1 MATKKEYNKKL
12 KQLAILRAAEELFL
26 NKPYGSIT
34 VNEIAANAGVT
45 KRTVYSYYPS
55 KLALFIQMFE
65 DYLQKLHKQILTIAQ
80 KDLRPDKKLLQVM
93 DVQFCFTRDNQA
105 FMRLFWTLD
114 SQEFDGELPQELTQS
129 ICLWNRDM
137 LEKVT
142 KIVKEGQDQGLIVT
156 CSPELLV
163 HVMSAYVKGI
173 IFHTNKEAKLNIAR
187 VELQGL
193 YELFLQ
199 LISKGIFPN
208 PRAQRNISSQVDS
221 PEHGKIH
228 NAATV

>member
-1 MATKKEYNKKL
+1 MNTKKEYNKKL
-12 KQLAILRAAEELFL
+12 KQLAIIRAAEEIFL

-34 VNEIAANAGVT
+34 VNEIARNAGVT

-65 DYLQKLHKQILTIAQ
+65 DYLQKLHKQILTISH
-80 KDLRPDKKLLQVM
+80 KDLPPDEKILRIM
-93 DVQFCFTRDNQA
+93 DTQFCFTRDNQS

-137 LEKVT
+137 IETAT
-142 KIVKEGQDQGLIVT
+142 KIVKQGQDQGLIVK
-156 CSPELLV
+156 CDPELLV
-163 HVMSAYVKGI
+163 HTMSAYVKGI

-187 VELQGL
+187 VEVQGL

-199 LISKGIFPN
+199 LISKGIFLSP
-208 PRAQRNISSQVDS
+208 PAQENVSSPVDS
-221 PEHGKIH
+221 PEHGKFH
-228 NAATV
+228 NPATV